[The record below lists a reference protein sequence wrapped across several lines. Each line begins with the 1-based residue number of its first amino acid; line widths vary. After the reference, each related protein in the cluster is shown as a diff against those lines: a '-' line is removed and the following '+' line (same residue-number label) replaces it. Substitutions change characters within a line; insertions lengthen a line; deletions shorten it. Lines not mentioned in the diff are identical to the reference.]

1 MKTEAG
7 ATNVAMPISN
17 SMSRAA
23 MIYEA
28 PGSMIYRQVRVANP
42 YPGYRL
48 TTAAPAHVATV
59 RLITQVISR
68 RAVSARAAASGGD
81 LLLCRINPHLLADPE
96 RPIRTLRS

>member
-59 RLITQVISR
+59 RLITQYIQTGGICTGRSLR
-68 RAVSARAAASGGD
+68 RRFAS
-81 LLLCRINPHLLADPE
+81 
-96 RPIRTLRS
+96 